1 MCGWDWTAN
10 RYPTA
15 PMITLFMIK
24 AASRAASLEEVVFM
38 RFSIEKGC
46 HLSSIVMKARA
57 VPGADMRQNAASEAI
72 FRGAT
77 FSRGRGQCPRT
88 AHRTH
93 AAIRWRTNQA
103 GRGSKTRFDIHDEW
117 HNRCC
122 EFQKR
127 SRSTLQGLTMLR
139 MTGVSKA
146 YRSDV
151 LEIFALRD
159 FSIHVDEGEFIA
171 VTGPSGC
178 GKTTF
183 LTIAGMLDGF
193 NDGEYELDG
202 VKVDSMNDY
211 ERSQLRSAK
220 IGFIFQSFNLLVD
233 LTIRDNIDMP
243 LRYRGLSAA
252 QRQRRVEASLYRVGL
267 SACAYDYPAQL
278 SGGQQQR
285 VAIARALAGS
295 PRVLLA
301 DEPTA
306 NLDEKM
312 AAEVMD
318 LLHEL
323 HRDGATIVM
332 VTHNAKML
340 RRAQREVRIVDGSI
354 VPHPLL
360 GP

>member
-1 MCGWDWTAN
+1 
-10 RYPTA
+10 
-15 PMITLFMIK
+15 
-24 AASRAASLEEVVFM
+24 
-38 RFSIEKGC
+38 
-46 HLSSIVMKARA
+46 
-57 VPGADMRQNAASEAI
+57 
-72 FRGAT
+72 
-77 FSRGRGQCPRT
+77 
-88 AHRTH
+88 
-93 AAIRWRTNQA
+93 
-103 GRGSKTRFDIHDEW
+103 
-117 HNRCC
+117 
-122 EFQKR
+122 
-127 SRSTLQGLTMLR
+127 
-139 MTGVSKA
+139 
-146 YRSDV
+146 
-151 LEIFALRD
+151 
-159 FSIHVDEGEFIA
+159 
-171 VTGPSGC
+171 
-178 GKTTF
+178 
-183 LTIAGMLDGF
+183 
-193 NDGEYELDG
+193 
-202 VKVDSMNDY
+202 
-211 ERSQLRSAK
+211 
-220 IGFIFQSFNLLVD
+220 
-233 LTIRDNIDMP
+233 MP

-267 SACAYDYPAQL
+267 SACANDYPAQL